1 MPGRMARAGSRLALR
16 SRVMKPGC
24 LLQIRSLVAAAA
36 RLSGLA
42 ILTLVLVFAVLSLFT
57 PPAAL
62 QTTPGE
68 PPPTRDRHQ
77 TSPYHL
83 YGYTLPHPRV

>member
-1 MPGRMARAGSRLALR
+1 
-16 SRVMKPGC
+16 MKPGC

-42 ILTLVLVFAVLSLFT
+42 ILTLVLVFAVLSLFI

-68 PPPTRDRHQ
+68 PPPPRDRNQ
-77 TSPYHL
+77 PNPYQL